1 MPRSASNPWCTLP
14 IGHPTRY
21 WQPFRPSLTTSARS
35 SANVA
40 FCVNN
45 ANLQI
50 RDRAPR
56 VPGRETKARDDWTSA
71 SLMSD
76 DTHDGQGNMP
86 TSREMQPMGQ
96 RMTYVTSTQAPAVW
110 AAPAPRAPFV
120 QSGGCVHGHS
130 ISSPMLPR
138 LHLPALPAEIP
149 IPLPGVQTSCVGE
162 CVGPLRPEWRVRRP
176 QTASAPML
184 LDCMRMRFLLKCRC
198 PCWACRQ
205 VVRAS
210 DLQPVANLL
219 PWIPMDMDRTAEMC
233 AVFFDASA
241 M

>member
-1 MPRSASNPWCTLP
+1 MASGAASDS
-14 IGHPTRY
+14 IADE
-21 WQPFRPSLTTSARS
+21 RP
-35 SANVA
+35 
-40 FCVNN
+40 
-45 ANLQI
+45 
-50 RDRAPR
+50 
-56 VPGRETKARDDWTSA
+56 DDWTSA

-96 RMTYVTSTQAPAVW
+96 RTTYVTTQAPA
-110 AAPAPRAPFV
+110 APAPFV
-120 QSGGCVHGHS
+120 QSGGCVGHS
-130 ISSPMLPR
+130 ISSPILPR
-138 LHLPALPAEIP
+138 LHLPALPAEMP
-149 IPLPGVQTSCVGE
+149 MPLPGVQTSCVGE
-162 CVGPLRPEWRVRRP
+162 CVGPFRPEWRVRRP

-184 LDCMRMRFLLKCRC
+184 PRLHLHALSAKIPTC
-198 PCWACRQ
+198 PCRACRQ

-219 PWIPMDMDRTAEMC
+219 PWIPMEMDRTAEMC